1 MGIGNVDTQDRRLL
15 KFVSTLDYRVLTP
28 EHTHQ
33 RPFVT
38 RRVRTAGS
46 LDPRSQS
53 ILRAVIE
60 EYVETAIPVGS
71 NALVERYR
79 LGVSSATVRNILSDL
94 ESAGLLTHPHTSA
107 GRVPTDAGY
116 RYFVESI
123 ADSATLPPVEQLMI
137 RHQFGQV
144 QHASEQWFRLAATI
158 LAGANR
164 TAAIV
169 TPAKPRTAHVRRIDL
184 VAISDRLASLI
195 IVFREGAVRQVLV
208 TLPQAAEQ
216 EDLTRAAVILD
227 GIMAG
232 RTAAD
237 ADRALARIDA
247 SGPIGALVQ
256 VVGQRVLAAIRDY
269 DASPIEEVFSDG
281 LLNVMDAP
289 EFDRSDKLR
298 RVFAALENRTYL
310 GDLFDSIA
318 GTGRVEAFIGAEN
331 GPEEM
336 RDVALVLASYGEPS
350 RAVGVVGV
358 LGPTRMAYR
367 QAIGTVRFVSGLMNE
382 LVAHIQA

>member
-1 MGIGNVDTQDRRLL
+1 M
-15 KFVSTLDYRVLTP
+15 
-28 EHTHQ
+28 
-33 RPFVT
+33 T

-60 EYVETAIPVGS
+60 EYVDSATPVGS
-71 NALVERYR
+71 AALVQRYR

-94 ESAGLLTHPHTSA
+94 EEAGLLTHPHTSA

-123 ADSATLPPVEQLMI
+123 SDSAILPPVEQLMI

-158 LAGANR
+158 LAAANR

-169 TPAKPRTAHVRRIDL
+169 TPAKPRTAHVRRIDI
-184 VAISDRLASLI
+184 VSISDRLASLI

-208 TLPQAAEQ
+208 TLSATTEQ
-216 EDLTRAAVILD
+216 EDLTRAAVVLD

-237 ADRALARIDA
+237 AERALARIDA
-247 SGPIGALVQ
+247 SAPIGALVEL
-256 VVGQRVLAAIRDY
+256 VGQRVLAAVRDY
-269 DASPIEEVFSDG
+269 DSSPIEEVFSDG
-281 LLNVMDAP
+281 LLHVMDAP

-298 RVFAALENRTYL
+298 RVFAALENRSYL

-318 GTGRVEAFIGAEN
+318 GTGQVTAFIGAEN
-331 GPEEM
+331 GPEDM

-382 LVAHIQA
+382 LVANIQA

>member
-1 MGIGNVDTQDRRLL
+1 
-15 KFVSTLDYRVLTP
+15 
-28 EHTHQ
+28 
-33 RPFVT
+33 VT
-38 RRVRTAGS
+38 RRVRTAAS

-60 EYVETAIPVGS
+60 EYVDTATPVGS
-71 NALVERYR
+71 AALVERYH

-123 ADSATLPPVEQLMI
+123 SDSAILPPVEQLMI

-158 LAGANR
+158 LAAANQ

-169 TPAKPRTAHVRRIDL
+169 TPAKPRSAHVRRIDL
-184 VAISDRLASLI
+184 VSISDRLASLI
-195 IVFREGAVRQVLV
+195 IVFREGALRQVLV
-208 TLPQAAEQ
+208 TLPGSSEQ
-216 EDLTRAAVILD
+216 EDLTRAAVVLD

-237 ADRALARIDA
+237 AERALARIDSTA
-247 SGPIGALVQ
+247 PIGALVEL
-256 VVGQRVLAAIRDY
+256 VGQRVLAAVRDY
-269 DASPIEEVFSDG
+269 DSSPIEEVFSDG
-281 LLNVMDAP
+281 LLHVMDAP
-289 EFDRSDKLR
+289 EFDRSEKLR
-298 RVFAALENRTYL
+298 RIFAALENRSYL
-310 GDLFDSIA
+310 GGLFDSIA
-318 GTGRVEAFIGAEN
+318 GTGQVQAFIGAEN

-336 RDVALVLASYGEPS
+336 RDVSLVLASYGEPS

-358 LGPTRMAYR
+358 LGPTRMGYR

-382 LVAHIQA
+382 LVAHIHA

>member
-1 MGIGNVDTQDRRLL
+1 M
-15 KFVSTLDYRVLTP
+15 
-28 EHTHQ
+28 
-33 RPFVT
+33 T

-60 EYVETAIPVGS
+60 EYVDTATPVGS
-71 NALVERYR
+71 AALVERYR

-123 ADSATLPPVEQLMI
+123 NDTAILPPVEQLMI

-184 VAISDRLASLI
+184 VSISDRLASLI

-208 TLPQAAEQ
+208 NLPEASEQ
-216 EDLTRAAVILD
+216 EDLTRAAVVLD

-237 ADRALARIDA
+237 AERALARIDA
-247 SGPIGALVQ
+247 SGPIGSLVEL
-256 VVGQRVLAAIRDY
+256 VGQRVLAAVRDY

-281 LLNVMDAP
+281 LLHVMDAP

-298 RVFAALENRTYL
+298 RVFAALENRSYL
-310 GDLFDSIA
+310 GRLFDSIA

-358 LGPTRMAYR
+358 LGPTRMSYG

-382 LVAHIQA
+382 LVAHIHA